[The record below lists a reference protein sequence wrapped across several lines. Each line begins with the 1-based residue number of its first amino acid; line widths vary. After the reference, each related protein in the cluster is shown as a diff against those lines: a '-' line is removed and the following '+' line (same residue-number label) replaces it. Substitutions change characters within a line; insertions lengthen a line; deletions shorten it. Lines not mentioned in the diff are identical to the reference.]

1 MMETGLFVR
10 KAQQSDIP
18 AILEIEWEC
27 FREDSDFT
35 NWWQG
40 TLNEATSNRFTIQ
53 CTGEY
58 LVFLASM

>member
-27 FREDSDFT
+27 FREED
-35 NWWQG
+35 
-40 TLNEATSNRFTIQ
+40 
-53 CTGEY
+53 TGWVLFHWHEKG
-58 LVFLASM
+58 FE